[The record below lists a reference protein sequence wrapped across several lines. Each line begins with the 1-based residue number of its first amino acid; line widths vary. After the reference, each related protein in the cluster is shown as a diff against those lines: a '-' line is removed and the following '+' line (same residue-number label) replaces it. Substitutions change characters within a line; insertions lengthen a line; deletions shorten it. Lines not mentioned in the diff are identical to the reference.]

1 MKEDNVR
8 RRITEELPRV
18 EQQLRD
24 ASGIKRARLS
34 FRAFIIGLDIRFV
47 WLTPTVVCC
56 AVFYP
61 AYWILSR
68 AIPSAPERWVMYGAV
83 ALGLAVALPRL
94 FRNISLQEFA
104 EQYLDCKK
112 TEGKR

>member
-1 MKEDNVR
+1 
-8 RRITEELPRV
+8 
-18 EQQLRD
+18 
-24 ASGIKRARLS
+24 
-34 FRAFIIGLDIRFV
+34 
-47 WLTPTVVCC
+47 
-56 AVFYP
+56 
-61 AYWILSR
+61 
-68 AIPSAPERWVMYGAV
+68 MYGAV